1 LKALDTI
8 DFWVGTVMLFIQ
20 ATILVIIFGW
30 GLGIKRGWE
39 IAHEGA
45 EMRIPNAFKFIIK
58 FVTPAFLLLIFSL
71 FMMQNVFGWNYSFSN
86 PEFNPTSYVLDLMGS
101 ADVPASSVAR
111 LSVAWIIIMTVF
123 SLILVNIAGKNW
135 AKRETLNH

>member
-1 LKALDTI
+1 
-8 DFWVGTVMLFIQ
+8 M
-20 ATILVIIFGW
+20 
-30 GLGIKRGWE
+30 
-39 IAHEGA
+39 
-45 EMRIPNAFKFIIK
+45 
-58 FVTPAFLLLIFSL
+58 TPAFLLLIFSL